1 MKLCWRTWQS
11 PLILLVVASLL
22 LGISSGEPQS
32 LKQRMTKLRE
42 RVHSLS
48 LKTESDGDKS
58 MTSEHV
64 VNKIKTMASL
74 YDVAIPGDIQHLI
87 MRLSSV
93 TSHQKGSLQATLQKW
108 YAGSVS
114 LLLPSMLFQQ
124 PSPTTPSD
132 PLVSS
137 PISQFLPDHL
147 NFMYVFVKQ
156 LIPFIFISFSFS
168 FHFHFHFHF

>member
-1 MKLCWRTWQS
+1 MKPCWRTWQS

-22 LGISSGEPQS
+22 LGISSGEPHS

-48 LKTESDGDKS
+48 LKTESDGDMMS
-58 MTSEHV
+58 SEQV

-74 YDVAIPGDIQHLI
+74 YDVAIPGDIQDRILQ
-87 MRLSSV
+87 LSSA
-93 TSHQKGSLQATLQKW
+93 TNHKRNSLRVTLQKW
-108 YAGSVS
+108 YAES
-114 LLLPSMLFQQ
+114 LSPLLPSMLFQQ

-147 NFMYVFVKQ
+147 NFMYV
-156 LIPFIFISFSFS
+156 L
-168 FHFHFHFHF
+168 